1 MASDITTIERDDLQY
16 LVGKDALPDNLYVS
30 ALDFFRNATSWN
42 KWALGALLA
51 LGVGHVLAGVIF
63 FFAYNWNDLADM
75 TKFAIIG
82 GAMALSIIAWIALKL
97 DSASAQAFGII
108 STVLF
113 GVFLAVFGQV
123 YQTPTTIYAPFVLW
137 AILTLP
143 FAAASKSRAH
153 WAVWIAIFIVAV
165 TSYVNTGIRPTA
177 SDSFANSLHVGLGAG
192 FALLVAAYDKVITL
206 AKGIKSPDWFRL
218 YLIAISGAFTF
229 VGFTEGFWG
238 NHGGTQ
244 TLLWPAAIA
253 IGLGLLAYLYRSCKS
268 LASMALA
275 GFALVTLVG
284 QFSFKLFETGMD
296 ETLGFLLNAV
306 WMGGVTVALAKL
318 FQFFMARMK
327 SVAPHAERQ
336 SALASPEN
344 DTHDTIFQIS
354 EFSSKMGLRADNIQS
369 AITASPHKKSPWY
382 LDLFLALSGIVAA
395 ILAGGFLGL
404 LLWQVLGVENE
415 IAMIALGLFVY
426 VPTIFL
432 RRKSRN
438 MFARHFLNTLILAGG
453 ALALLGVAMLT
464 EGKLP
469 FILFGMALSGLT
481 MYLVR
486 DRIVEFLM
494 ALGIVGLF
502 IYGLY
507 DYSIPFPHIFVM
519 LFCTVLGVIGLTR
532 PIRDRVYNAAGAAFL
547 LAPCVY
553 AIFTMDF
560 SAFSVKADISAWELW
575 TSRIICWLILIAA
588 VYILN
593 KANQKTTKF
602 TPPLMALIPLLAAA
616 AILPIGSAAALLAI
630 LAGYILGSRALAIVG
645 VLFQI
650 YFLYMFY
657 YDLGISLLNKSVLL
671 FVSGLIFI
679 GVWAYFRKAKPGVT
693 S

>member
-1 MASDITTIERDDLQY
+1 LVSDITTIERDDLQY
-16 LVGKDALPDNLYVS
+16 LVGKDALPDNLYVT
-30 ALDFFRNATSWN
+30 ALDFFRNAKSWN

-82 GAMALSIIAWIALKL
+82 GAMVSSIIAWIVLKL
-97 DSASAQAFGII
+97 DSAPAQAFGII

-137 AILTLP
+137 AVLTLP

-165 TSYVNTGIRPTA
+165 TSYVNAGVRPMR
-177 SDSFANSLHVGLGAG
+177 SDVFANGLHVGLGAG
-192 FALLVAAYDKVITL
+192 FALLVAAYDKLITL

-218 YLIAISGAFTF
+218 YLIAISGAFAF
-229 VGFTEGFWG
+229 AGFTEAFWD
-238 NHGGTQ
+238 NHGASK
-244 TLLWPAAIA
+244 TLLWLAS
-253 IGLGLLAYLYRSCKS
+253 IGVALGLLAYLYRSRKS

-296 ETLGFLLNAV
+296 DTLVFLLNAV

-318 FQFFMARMK
+318 FQFFIARMK
-327 SVAPHAERQ
+327 SVAPQAGRQ
-336 SALASPEN
+336 NASVKPEN
-344 DTHDTIFQIS
+344 GADDIVFQIS
-354 EFSSKMGLRADNIQS
+354 EFSSKMGLKADNIQS

-404 LLWQVLGVENE
+404 LLSQVLGIENE
-415 IAMIALGLFVY
+415 IAMIALGLLVY
-426 VPTIFL
+426 VLTVFL
-432 RRKSRN
+432 RRKTRN

-453 ALALLGVAMLT
+453 ALALVGVGILT
-464 EGKLP
+464 DGKLP
-469 FILFGMALSGLT
+469 FILIGIALSGLT

-507 DYSIPFPHIFVM
+507 DYNLPMPHVFVM
-519 LFCTVLGVIGLTR
+519 LFCTVLGVIGLTQ

-553 AIFTMDF
+553 AIFTTDF
-560 SAFSVKADISAWELW
+560 SAFGVKADILTWELW
-575 TSRIICWLILIAA
+575 TSRIFGWLILIAA
-588 VYILN
+588 VYMLN
-593 KANQKTTKF
+593 KANKKSMKF
-602 TPPLMALIPLLAAA
+602 RPPLAALIPLLAAA

-657 YDLGISLLNKSVLL
+657 YDLGISLLNKSILL